1 MTTVSCQRLRH
12 CLLQHYQRVA
22 SRPQTSAGKHAKIP
36 PLSSSAKK
44 SNHRSFSVVP
54 NLEEGGFIQPDFR
67 PHRIFLMRHGQSL
80 GNVDE
85 SAYVN
90 TADWRIPI
98 TDLGRK
104 QAKDAGKLLRE
115 KISEDDAKVVFYV
128 SPYLRTHQTLNELL
142 PFFDE
147 SEILA
152 VQEEPRISEQQIGN
166 FQNVQQV
173 LNAKDERSK
182 FGRFYYRFP
191 SGEAGLDVYSRVSS
205 FITTLVRDC
214 TQYNLAGHDLDD
226 VNVVIVTHGL
236 ALRLFLMRWF
246 QFSVHDFEESYNPD
260 NCELVTLE
268 KRKDSCGH
276 SWMELLEKDRKNL
289 RLPENCGVPRN
300 VQLHHLQGVSDE
312 CLENTWGV

>member
-1 MTTVSCQRLRH
+1 M
-12 CLLQHYQRVA
+12 
-22 SRPQTSAGKHAKIP
+22 I
-36 PLSSSAKK
+36 
-44 SNHRSFSVVP
+44 
-54 NLEEGGFIQPDFR
+54 
-67 PHRIFLMRHGQSL
+67 
-80 GNVDE
+80 
-85 SAYVN
+85 
-90 TADWRIPI
+90 
-98 TDLGRK
+98 
-104 QAKDAGKLLRE
+104 DAGKLLRE

-128 SPYLRTHQTLNELL
+128 SPYLRTHQTLDELL
-142 PFFDE
+142 PYFDE

-214 TQYNLAGHDLDD
+214 TQYNLAGHDLDN

-276 SWMELLEKDRKNL
+276 RWMELLEKDRKNL

-312 CLENTWGV
+312 CLENKWGV